1 MAEEE
6 AKEIKEGMTFE
17 QVKTMIVGSE
27 EKVSLLNLFTGLINE
42 NARLKAQVDELNK
55 PKPTQSSS

>member
-1 MAEEE
+1 MAEEV
-6 AKEIKEGMTFE
+6 KEGMTFE

>member
-42 NARLKAQVDELNK
+42 NARLKSQVDELNK

>member
-1 MAEEE
+1 MAKEE